1 VEVLSNFTN
10 RRQITYAL
18 LSDPQSQIIDL
29 YGLRDPQY
37 PPGNRAHG
45 VPRPTMFILDRQ
57 GTIKAKL
64 FEESYTKRP
73 PIALILEALDKL
85 PATGG

>member
-1 VEVLSNFTN
+1 VLSAFTS
-10 RRQITYAL
+10 RRQIGYTL
-18 LSDPQSQIIDL
+18 LSDPQSRVIDL

-45 VPRPTMFILDRQ
+45 VPRPIILVLDRQ

-64 FEESYTKRP
+64 FEESFTKRP
-73 PIALILEALDKL
+73 PLGLVLETLDRL
-85 PATGG
+85 AASGG